1 MVNLFWT
8 TTDIH
13 VSTVLDREELNANYF
28 VQHIL
33 RPRHLLSIGTI
44 ARRQKKKF
52 IAIISTSRIHK
63 ANVATATLSQ
73 IRVGLVPDVP
83 YSPDLAPSDFSL
95 SGYLKQKLLVLEFDS
110 PQAIPGSIKVEFQK
124 IRPRSLKRFLRPES
138 FTCINTLNAKEII
151 FLRTKQL

>member
-1 MVNLFWT
+1 
-8 TTDIH
+8 
-13 VSTVLDREELNANYF
+13 
-28 VQHIL
+28 
-33 RPRHLLSIGTI
+33 
-44 ARRQKKKF
+44 
-52 IAIISTSRIHK
+52 
-63 ANVATATLSQ
+63 
-73 IRVGLVPDVP
+73 LVPDVP